1 MDKAPVVQIVLSMSD
16 SGETKFFRYMKPM
29 GTVVIQGEAG
39 PEEIQVLSLL
49 LLCESHGNR
58 GVIRFAMALDRP
70 WVV

>member
-1 MDKAPVVQIVLSMSD
+1 MSD
-16 SGETKFFRYMKPM
+16 GGKTLFLCYMKQK

-58 GVIRFAMALDRP
+58 GVFRFAMALDRP
-70 WVV
+70 WIV

>member
-1 MDKAPVVQIVLSMSD
+1 MSD
-16 SGETKFFRYMKPM
+16 GKKTLFLCYMKLK

-58 GVIRFAMALDRP
+58 GVFRFAMALDRP
-70 WVV
+70 WIV

>member
-1 MDKAPVVQIVLSMSD
+1 MSD
-16 SGETKFFRYMKPM
+16 DRKTQFFCYMKQT

-58 GVIRFAMALDRP
+58 GVFRFAMALDRP
-70 WVV
+70 WNV